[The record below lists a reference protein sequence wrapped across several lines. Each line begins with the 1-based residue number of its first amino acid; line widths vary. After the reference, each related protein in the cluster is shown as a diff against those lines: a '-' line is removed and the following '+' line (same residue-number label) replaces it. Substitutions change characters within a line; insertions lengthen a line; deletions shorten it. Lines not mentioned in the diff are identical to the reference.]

1 MCLSKKIIY
10 YYFSEHTFFAFN
22 LANAKHFLR
31 KALANFIVQENL
43 SQPVTHLFLAVEAV
57 PGVAWPAGAVE
68 ASECVGARREQ
79 GAGPVLW
86 GWGRCKNKQM

>member
-1 MCLSKKIIY
+1 MQNIFYEKLWRILLCKKICP
-10 YYFSEHTFFAFN
+10 SS
-22 LANAKHFLR
+22 L
-31 KALANFIVQENL
+31 
-43 SQPVTHLFLAVEAV
+43 THLFLAVEAV

>member
-1 MCLSKKIIY
+1 MKKQNRVRKTEKTRWNRECRILLCKKICP
-10 YYFSEHTFFAFN
+10 SS
-22 LANAKHFLR
+22 L
-31 KALANFIVQENL
+31 
-43 SQPVTHLFLAVEAV
+43 THLFLAVEAV